1 MSLVIKIYNFNPNNW
16 RINMTSVNVEHE
28 YFTCQQVEDLALLKI
43 NKGAKKLLT
52 SVDSKET
59 IMSVLEKI
67 KDTKTIKGVAVI
79 YSDKYSGHHEYRQLL
94 SNILETETTSTQRN
108 VDLYRNAISQFL
120 KTIHSYP
127 LPIVSGMNGEI
138 GPDTLGLNLAFDLRI
153 VSNNTIFFSHNL
165 ELGFPPSSILS
176 FYLVQSLGSP
186 LATELMLTKNELKPE
201 DLLELRLINK
211 IVSTED
217 LESTCLHKLRRLVR
231 IPKHALVEARSMLQP
246 NIDEV
251 LKHIDSGL
259 KSSLRSIYKMKP

>member
-16 RINMTSVNVEHE
+16 SINMTAVNVEH
-28 YFTCQQVEDLALLKI
+28 
-43 NKGAKKLLT
+43 
-52 SVDSKET
+52 
-59 IMSVLEKI
+59 
-67 KDTKTIKGVAVI
+67 
-79 YSDKYSGHHEYRQLL
+79 
-94 SNILETETTSTQRN
+94 
-108 VDLYRNAISQFL
+108 
-120 KTIHSYP
+120 
-127 LPIVSGMNGEI
+127 
-138 GPDTLGLNLAFDLRI
+138 
-153 VSNNTIFFSHNL
+153 
-165 ELGFPPSSILS
+165 
-176 FYLVQSLGSP
+176 
-186 LATELMLTKNELKPE
+186 ELKPE